1 MTGEGGTPPCP
12 KSLFYELM
20 DFTFELSKLYNVIP
34 FDILR
39 QDKDEV
45 IMLLNYMAEKSE
57 TAQDTAPAVI
67 ESDRKE
73 SAAFWAAL

>member
-1 MTGEGGTPPCP
+1 
-12 KSLFYELM
+12 M
-20 DFTFELSKLYNVIP
+20 DFTCELGKIHNVLP
-34 FDILR
+34 FVILQ

-57 TAQDTAPAVI
+57 TAQGAKGTRHHVAI
-67 ESDRKE
+67 KSDRDE

>member
-1 MTGEGGTPPCP
+1 
-12 KSLFYELM
+12 M
-20 DFTFELSKLYNVIP
+20 DFTFELSKIYSVVP
-34 FDILR
+34 FEILK

-57 TAQDTAPAVI
+57 AADTRAPVVGKS
-67 ESDRKE
+67 EKEE